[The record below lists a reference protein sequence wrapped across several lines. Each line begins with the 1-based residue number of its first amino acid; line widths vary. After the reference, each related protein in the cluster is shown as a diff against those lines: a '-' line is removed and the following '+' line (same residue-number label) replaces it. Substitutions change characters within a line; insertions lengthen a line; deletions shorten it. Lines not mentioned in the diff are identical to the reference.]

1 MSPVGP
7 GRGGEAAAGA
17 GGGAGVNGP
26 RVGPGAA
33 DAGAVAGGGG
43 GARPVLEV
51 RDLKKHFPVH
61 GGLLRRRVGS
71 VFAVDGVSFEIS
83 AGETLGLVGE
93 SGSGKSTAGKSILR
107 LIDPTAGRIV
117 LNGEDV
123 TRASAHR
130 LRALRRQMQMVFQDP
145 YASLNPR
152 LSAETIVAEPLRNY
166 GGVAKREVRDR
177 VVALFERVGLTS
189 ESMVKYPHEFSG
201 GQRQRLGVARALA
214 LEPALIV
221 ADEPVSALDV
231 SVQAQ
236 VLNLLMDLQ
245 QDANLAFLF
254 ISHDLAVVEH
264 ISHRV
269 AVMYLGKIVELTDR
283 RKLFEGPLHPYTQA
297 LLSAAPVP
305 DPRSRR
311 RRIILKGDIPSP
323 INPPGGCPFHT
334 RCPVA
339 EARCRAE
346 VPVMRTVAAGHDVAC
361 HLH

>member
-1 MSPVGP
+1 MSAIP
-7 GRGGEAAAGA
+7 GGEATAGA
-17 GGGAGVNGP
+17 GGMP
-26 RVGPGAA
+26 
-33 DAGAVAGGGG
+33 AGGVPGSVQG
-43 GARPVLEV
+43 PADDARTVLEV
-51 RDLKKHFPVH
+51 RDLKKHFPVY

-71 VFAVDGVSFEIS
+71 VFAVDGISFDIR

-107 LIDPTAGRIV
+107 LIDPTAGQV
-117 LNGEDV
+117 MLNGEDV
-123 TRASAHR
+123 TRAPVTR
-130 LRALRRQMQMVFQDP
+130 LRGLRRQMQMVFQDP

-152 LSAETIVAEPLRNY
+152 LSAATIVAEPLRNY
-166 GGVAKREVRDR
+166 GSVPKGEIRDR

-283 RKLFEGPLHPYTQA
+283 RKLFEEPLHPVHPGVA
-297 LLSAAPVP
+297 LRRPGPRSEVEAPAHHPQGRHPEPHQPARRLPVPHALPGGGAAVPDGSPRDAHRCRRPRRRLPPAPV
-305 DPRSRR
+305 DS
-311 RRIILKGDIPSP
+311 
-323 INPPGGCPFHT
+323 T
-334 RCPVA
+334 RC
-339 EARCRAE
+339 
-346 VPVMRTVAAGHDVAC
+346 G
-361 HLH
+361 